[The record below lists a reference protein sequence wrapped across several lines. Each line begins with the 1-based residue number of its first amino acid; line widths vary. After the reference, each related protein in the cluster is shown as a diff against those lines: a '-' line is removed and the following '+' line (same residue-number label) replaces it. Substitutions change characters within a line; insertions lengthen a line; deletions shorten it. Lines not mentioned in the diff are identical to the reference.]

1 MVEVDFCGGRVGDGG
16 GGERGGS
23 FVVVVSTV
31 FKNTSLSNKTEL
43 LFWMFC
49 LLLSLLVTAFCCI

>member
-1 MVEVDFCGGRVGDGG
+1 MGDGG